1 MSKFY
6 VHLFVSCSPQSQ
18 TLWCPAYHR
27 VWFCGILP
35 TAESDSVMSCP
46 PQSLP
51 LQCPA
56 YCRVRLCGVLT
67 PTKSDSVWSCHLRVR
82 LCGFLSTAVTN
93 SVVSCSPQRLTLRC
107 PIHHRVRLCGVLF
120 TTESDYEVFCLLQW
134 LTLWC
139 PVHHRVWLC
148 GFLYTAVTN
157 SVVSCSLQSLTVLY
171 VDWLCDVQ
179 FTTESDSVMS
189 CLPKSLTLRCPAFC
203 YLISCPHITAEI
215 VLDLQ
220 SPQHCTYCTVSLH
233 DKIVGAYIKYDTR
246 GRQKIRQLC
255 KSSTFISQGRHFY
268 AKFVANYT
276 LQHLAASRLLG
287 NSANIY
293 IVDNFEMV

>member
-1 MSKFY
+1 MSY
-6 VHLFVSCSPQSQ
+6 SPQSQ
-18 TLWCPAYHR
+18 TLR
-27 VWFCGILP
+27 
-35 TAESDSVMSCP
+35 
-46 PQSLP
+46 
-51 LQCPA
+51 
-56 YCRVRLCGVLT
+56 
-67 PTKSDSVWSCHLRVR
+67 
-82 LCGFLSTAVTN
+82 
-93 SVVSCSPQRLTLRC
+93 
-107 PIHHRVRLCGVLF
+107 
-120 TTESDYEVFCLLQW
+120 
-134 LTLWC
+134 C

-148 GFLYTAVTN
+148 GFLSTAVTN

-255 KSSTFISQGRHFY
+255 KSSTFISLPSWGSTLLCQVCCKLYFATSCSLQTSGKQCKY
-268 AKFVANYT
+268 LYSWQLWDGLTYT
-276 LQHLAASRLLG
+276 SHE
-287 NSANIY
+287 
-293 IVDNFEMV
+293 DN